1 MYFTDFYIMK
11 SIQFSQNELSVTI
24 QLLDIAV
31 KAGGLN
37 VAEAASVIFKKL
49 GAYVEEQPTDESEE
63 PSVFADSVEEV
74 EA

>member
-1 MYFTDFYIMK
+1 MK
-11 SIQFSQNELSVTI
+11 SIEFTQNEISVTI

-49 GAYVEEQPTDESEE
+49 GVHVEQEPTDESEE

-74 EA
+74 EAN